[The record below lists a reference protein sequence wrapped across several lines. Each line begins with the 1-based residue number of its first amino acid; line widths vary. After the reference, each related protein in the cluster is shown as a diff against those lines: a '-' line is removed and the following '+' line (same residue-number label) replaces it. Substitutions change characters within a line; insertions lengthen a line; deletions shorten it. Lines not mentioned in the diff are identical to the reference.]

1 MAKRIHRVLVVGS
14 GPLARITISDLR
26 RRDDVE
32 VLGVLTLAGEASR
45 PGLEAPVLG
54 SAAGIVDQ
62 LLGTAVDEVYLAAS
76 VVEHHAELQATI
88 AACEGI
94 GTGFA
99 IPVHPFRLGRSLPR
113 RSGVGQDGYLHYRPG
128 FERPV
133 AQHVKR
139 AMDIAGS
146 GLGLL
151 ILSPLLLL
159 VALLIKLE
167 SRGPVFFP
175 QLRVGQNGRM
185 FRMLKFRSMVLDA
198 EKYQHT
204 LQQSNE
210 QNGPVFKMRRDPRL
224 TRVGA
229 FIRRYSI
236 DELPQL
242 LNVLRGDM
250 AIVGPRP
257 PILKEVQQYKPWQRR
272 RLSVR
277 PGLTCFWQV
286 SGRNEIGFEEWM
298 QLDLQY
304 VDQWSIGTDLRLIAR
319 TIPAVLTGS
328 GAS

>member
-1 MAKRIHRVLVVGS
+1 MASRIRRVIVIGS
-14 GPLARITISDLR
+14 GPLARITVSDLR
-26 RRDDVE
+26 RRRDVE
-32 VLGVLTLAGEASR
+32 LIGVLTLPGETPS
-45 PGLEAPVLG
+45 PDLEAPVLG
-54 SAAGIVDQ
+54 NADSLGER
-62 LLGTAVDEVYLAAS
+62 LLATSVDEVYLAAS
-76 VVEHHAELQATI
+76 VVSHHAELQAAI

-99 IPVHPFRLGRSLPR
+99 VPVHPFRLGRSLPR
-113 RSGVGQDGYLHYRPG
+113 VRGLGEDGYLHYRPG
-128 FERPV
+128 EERPV
-133 AQHVKR
+133 AQRVKR
-139 AMDIAGS
+139 AMDIVGAAI
-146 GLGLL
+146 GLL
-151 ILSPLLLL
+151 TLSPLLIL
-159 VALLIKLE
+159 VAVLIKFE
-167 SRGPVFFP
+167 SRGSVFFP

-198 EKYQHT
+198 EKYQRA
-204 LQQSNE
+204 LLEANE
-210 QNGPVFKMRRDPRL
+210 QAGPVFKVRRDPRI

-242 LNVLRGDM
+242 WNVLRGDM
-250 AIVGPRP
+250 SIVGPRP
-257 PILKEVQQYKPWQRR
+257 PILKEVQQYQPWQRR

-286 SGRNEIGFEEWM
+286 SGRNEIGFDQWM

-319 TIPAVLTGS
+319 TIPAVFTGS